1 MREIFSTGVSRWIIV
16 CALGNAYLG
25 GNHLVSF
32 MHSRLLAYASRY
44 VDLTP
49 SEAEHFLSLFK
60 HRRYLQR
67 QFVLQ
72 AGDVCRHETFV
83 VNGCLRAYFVE
94 PSGSFHIVQFAIE
107 DWWTSDLNSMM
118 HQTPAMLNIDALE
131 PTDVLQI
138 EKSNLDR
145 LFQDIPKT
153 ERMFRI
159 MLTNAFIAHQQRI
172 IDNLCKPAAERY
184 RAFLDKYRN
193 IGQRVPQTQIASYLG
208 MTPEFLS
215 QVRRNLMNK

>member
-1 MREIFSTGVSRWIIV
+1 
-16 CALGNAYLG
+16 
-25 GNHLVSF
+25 
-32 MHSRLLAYASRY
+32 
-44 VDLTP
+44 
-49 SEAEHFLSLFK
+49 
-60 HRRYLQR
+60 
-67 QFVLQ
+67 
-72 AGDVCRHETFV
+72 
-83 VNGCLRAYFVE
+83 
-94 PSGSFHIVQFAIE
+94 
-107 DWWTSDLNSMM
+107 
-118 HQTPAMLNIDALE
+118 MLNIDALE